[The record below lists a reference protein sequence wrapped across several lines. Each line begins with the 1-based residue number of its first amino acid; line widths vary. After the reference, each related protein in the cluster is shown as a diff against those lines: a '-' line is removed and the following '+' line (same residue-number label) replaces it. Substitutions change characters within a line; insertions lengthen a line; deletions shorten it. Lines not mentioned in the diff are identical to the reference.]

1 MTREEKIAAIKPLVE
16 RMSLAS
22 CWIKTSN
29 GPRHIDKPFD
39 MTMLSEH
46 VMGGNAYGLCPIR
59 PGESTCMAACFDLD
73 SHKGATPWPEMLQIA
88 STIAYGLEI
97 DGYHPRMYR
106 SSGGKGIH
114 IYLIWNTPQD
124 AYSVREM
131 MRAVLIA
138 ESYSSGT
145 GGVAENEIE
154 IFPKQNE
161 VPLDGFGNMFILP
174 GSGASEPLGA
184 VREWVGSPNVPVL
197 DAPVVSAPSDRAT
210 PPELARVAAALD
222 AIPNHGAQELN
233 YDEWRNIIFALHHA
247 TDGSD
252 DGLALAHQ
260 FSAKSSKYDPG
271 FLDTRVW
278 PYIRNDRDGQVV
290 TERSLFL
297 RAASCGWIDTSL
309 ADDFEVV
316 DAAQAQALPGDD
328 FDVVEGAAT
337 GAVGDRTEPDA
348 SADGA
353 GARYEFV
360 PASTF
365 KKRKPPGYIVHGVIP
380 KAELVVVY
388 GQSGSG
394 KTFFVLDLVESIARG
409 EPWRDCSVVQGRVGY
424 VVAEGAG
431 GFSNRLKAYD
441 AHHALTDSTDLF
453 VLADAPNF
461 LSVPHVKEV
470 IYALKR
476 AGPFAV
482 VVVDTLAQVMPG
494 ANENSGEDM
503 GLVINHCKQIHKKTG
518 ALVIL
523 IHHSGKDAARGA
535 RGWSGLRGAMDAE
548 IEVVRD
554 NADREAMIT
563 KMKDGEEGARF
574 GFKLAQV
581 VIDEDGSTSAVV
593 EHGEAVA
600 RDHKAAAP
608 GGNKQKVI
616 MAAVRSLQQLN
627 REMPDTSQVLDA
639 AVAMVPFDSSSGK
652 KNRNRD
658 PLRTALETMIA
669 DGRLVSVNNKIREP
683 GDEDDLQKIA

>member
-22 CWIKTSN
+22 CWIKTAN

-59 PGESTCMAACFDLD
+59 PGESTTMVAALDLD
-73 SHKGATPWPEMLQIA
+73 SHKGATPWEEMLEIA
-88 STIAYGLEI
+88 SSIAYGLEI
-97 DGYHPRMYR
+97 DGYHPVMYR
-106 SSGGKGIH
+106 SSGGQGIH
-114 IYLIWNTPQD
+114 IYLIWDKPQD

-131 MRAVLIA
+131 LRAVLIA
-138 ESYSSGT
+138 ENFSSGT
-145 GGVAENEIE
+145 GGVAEGEIE

-161 VPLDGFGNMFILP
+161 VPKDGYGNMFILP
-174 GSGASEPLGA
+174 GSGASEPCG
-184 VREWVGSPNVPVL
+184 VVSEWVGSPDVPVL

-210 PPELARVAAALD
+210 PPELDRVAAALA
-222 AIPNHGAQELN
+222 AIPNHGAKELN
-233 YDEWRNIIFALHHA
+233 YDEWRNIIFAIHHA

-252 DGLALAHQ
+252 DGLALAHS

-278 PYIRNDRDGQVV
+278 PYIRNDRDGSVV
-290 TERSLFL
+290 TERTLFV
-297 RAASCGWIDTSL
+297 RAANEGWVDPAL
-309 ADDFEVV
+309 FDDFEVV
-316 DAAQAQALPGDD
+316 ADAPAPPGDD
-328 FDVVEGAAT
+328 FDVVESESATDAGAA
-337 GAVGDRTEPDA
+337 
-348 SADGA
+348 A
-353 GARYEFV
+353 GEHRYNFV
-360 PASTF
+360 PAKTF
-365 KKRKPPGYIVHGVIP
+365 KNRKPPGYIVAGVLP

-394 KTFFVLDLVESIARG
+394 KTFFVLDLVESVARG
-409 EPWRDCSVVQGRVGY
+409 VAWRDRAVERGRVGY

-441 AHHALTDSTDLF
+441 RANDLTDSTDLF

-461 LSVPHVKEV
+461 TSVPHVKDV

-476 AGPFAV
+476 AGPFSI

-523 IHHSGKDAARGA
+523 IHHSGKDAAKGA

-548 IEVVRD
+548 IEVVRE

-563 KMKDGEEGARF
+563 KMKDGEEGAKF
-574 GFKLAQV
+574 GFKLKQV
-581 VIDEDGSTSAVV
+581 VIDDEGSTSAVV

-600 RDHKAAAP
+600 RDRKAAGP
-608 GGNKQKVI
+608 KGDKQRVVT
-616 MAAVRSLQQLN
+616 AAVRSLIGLDGAL
-627 REMPDTSQVLDA
+627 PDTEKVISA
-639 AVAMVPFDSSSGK
+639 AVAQVPFDAGLGK
-652 KNRNRD
+652 PDRR
-658 PLRTALETMIA
+658 REHCTRALESLIA
-669 DGRLVSVNNKIREP
+669 AGTLVVIENRIGFPSE
-683 GDEDDLQKIA
+683 E